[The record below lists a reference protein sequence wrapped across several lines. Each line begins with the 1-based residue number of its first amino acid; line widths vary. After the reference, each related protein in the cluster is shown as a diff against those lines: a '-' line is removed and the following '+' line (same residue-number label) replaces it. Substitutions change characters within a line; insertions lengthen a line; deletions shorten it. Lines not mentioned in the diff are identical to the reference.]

1 MQAPESATPEAAI
14 EQPQAV
20 MPTPEASA
28 QPVDVPVAQS
38 VPEAEYPNAPDVAL
52 DPAVREKEVLAQ
64 EARAAYYF
72 ARDKNPDEY
81 AKAEGIARRTGIPLT
96 SVLGSMDLATRID
109 DTQKINFDQV
119 AEQFPGTAK
128 FLADPRKASMVHDD
142 VPGMTFVEGAT
153 SALKYIVGAPDT
165 KRGLVTDAMG
175 AAAGLVGG
183 LGGTLTAVM
192 DNLAGPGGTE
202 ANDIFKQTGDQFAR
216 VYEWGRENNEW
227 LMPKSDSR
235 IQNIVS
241 SGVGSAAQNLALLPL
256 VLTPAAP
263 YALGTMAFG
272 QFGNT
277 YMEDR
282 ASGKSLSTR
291 TAHAGW
297 DAAWEYV
304 GEKIGLSGLSKLA
317 AGTGNAFI
325 KSFGEFMGK
334 EVFGE
339 EVTNLMQS
347 LGNWAI
353 RNPEKSV
360 NQFMDEL
367 GTSAVDTF
375 FSTLIGVGATGAVVK
390 QLQTVAAEASRDTN
404 NAQTSE
410 AAVNAVNDLIRSVQA
425 TKTLQRDPE
434 TISEFVDQQLQDGVK
449 NVYIK
454 GEMLAQS
461 DLGQLLAQG
470 SPEFAAAMAQAAEI
484 GGEVAV
490 PIASLSVLPDVETL
504 AAPLADHFR
513 VENEKF
519 TRAEAQEFMATHEQ
533 SMQQEIERVLKDVQ
547 NADQFRTQI
556 DEVKQVFV
564 QQLDATGRYDSKA
577 NDVNA
582 TLVANFFGAQAARF
596 GMTPM
601 DLYKTYEYKVQSTG
615 QAGDGYSQAA
625 FGPQFDQFKGDA
637 QGAIAHLMEQKTGEA
652 LGALHH
658 PDIGD
663 IDLVWGH
670 EGTAEKDYA
679 DGYGLAKIAQKHP
692 EVLNDLQG
700 ALSAMKLV
708 QRSKNRM
715 ILESPD
721 HKAAVSLN
729 WHGAEKKW
737 MLSAYAKGRKNR
749 GTSDATIY
757 ATETKADDSLLNAPS
772 DMLDGKVQEYKQS
785 AFHGS
790 PYKFDKFSLEH
801 MGNGEGAQAFGWGLY
816 FASNRAIAEWYRDN
830 LSSRKG
836 SDPTGKKFAG
846 KTPMEW
852 YAHWEEE
859 ANKAT
864 DPSEFY
870 DRMSMLEN
878 LELTWNAQAAL
889 STAKEDELSP
899 KAIKWFDKTI
909 AQKFKRP
916 GTTYEV
922 SIPEVHEMLDWDKPL
937 SEQPEG
943 IKAAIN
949 EIKSRTEKSFPNIK
963 DQDITGGA
971 LYKAYA
977 DHRGHN
983 PQAASETLNELGIK
997 GIKYLDNTSRDG
1009 VSGES
1014 HNYVV
1019 FDDSAIHV
1027 LETYNQGERGGFNPA
1042 TFTTTLFK
1050 GADLSTFLHESGH
1063 FFLEMQMDMAAKL
1076 QKEAEAFGGVSTM
1089 TPGQQD
1095 MMRDTAALL
1104 KWFGVRDLTEWHGMT
1119 LDEKRVHHEQFARSF
1134 ETYLYEGKAPSIE
1147 LDSAFQTFR
1156 SWLANVYRA
1165 ALDMVRGDMTKA
1177 LDVKINDEVRG
1188 VMDRMLATTEQIK
1201 LAENARSMMPLFN
1214 SPQEAGMTQEE
1225 FAAYHLLSTDATLDA
1240 IQDLQARAL
1249 RDMQW
1254 QRNAHG
1260 REVDRLKKLSESLR
1274 KQVRIEA
1281 RAEILSQPV
1290 YRVYQF
1296 LTAKL
1301 SKEDKV
1307 EYKPLKSDPNHLDP
1321 GIDSLFTAIA
1331 KLGGLDRAEVEAQ
1344 WGWDKKEKSPQAG
1357 IKYVLRS
1364 NGGLSIDMMAERL
1377 VQDGYLSEDDPV
1389 RELEGRF
1396 DDEARGKPQY
1406 SNQVLP
1412 EVLNPPKTA
1421 GETVNLSGLDAG
1433 RLELQDLAA
1442 NGYTKEQIAVLTERG
1457 MTARDGLSADGVAAL
1472 SQEFDSGDALIKAL
1486 LDAEPLNDAIEGT
1499 TDRMM
1504 LERYGELATPEAII
1518 QSADRAV
1525 YTDTR
1530 ARAVAAEMTALE
1542 KALGPTEQTGTDKNG
1557 KPVKQRILPAA
1568 AKSFAQKMIA
1578 RLTIRNLSPGL
1589 YAAAQTR
1596 AAKAAAQ
1603 AMKKGDT
1610 ATAAAEKRN
1619 ELINLYAAKAAIE
1632 AQQELPKILDYFK
1645 KVQKPGTLPAEHY
1658 DQILNLLSKFDLRR
1672 SLTNRELDNRARF
1685 TTYVAS
1691 QLAVGNIPPNIEK
1704 LLSERQLKAYEK
1716 EIQKRDE
1723 NDNLI
1728 YADEDDQAKLLAQMI
1743 DESPVRSF
1751 KEMTVEEIRG
1761 LRDTIKQIEHMGR
1774 RTKKVLTDRQNRE
1787 FDVVLGEMRDRLI
1800 AVATEKGRHATDNIT
1815 ANDLVGKA
1823 KLAWR
1828 GFFFSHIKAANLF
1841 HVMDGGDGGPI
1852 WDHLMSTANEAGAN
1866 EAVEAGQSTDIV
1878 EKLLAPLRENG
1889 GRITGKKTSFPS
1901 IGRSLNKQSVLAMA
1915 LNMGNESNQQRLLGG
1930 YGWTLDQIK
1939 PVLDTL
1945 TAADWHFVQGM
1956 WDHYESFRPRVGE
1969 MERTINGAEPNWI
1982 EARALQVH
1990 TADGQHLTLR
2000 GGYAPVIYD
2009 PRSSGKAQSHAD
2021 SKDAKAM
2028 MQAARV
2034 ASTVQKSFTKARVEE
2049 VKGRPLMLALNPYL
2063 GSIQDTIHYLNW
2075 QPWIIDANRMIS
2087 RLDPQM
2093 REYYGAEVVKQLRDW
2108 AGDNAAGMRAPRD
2121 GAEKGMAFIS
2131 RNVSYVGLAYNAM
2144 SALKQ
2149 ITGITQSMAI
2159 VGSSWMMKG
2168 AARTIANP
2176 RQAYKDMIEK
2186 SAFMAKR
2193 ASTQFRELNELN
2205 AIIQDKNQIA
2215 DAIQKIG
2222 YRPMTIMQNFVDI
2235 PTWWGAYEKA
2245 VDAGNDDHRSV
2256 LLADQAVVDAQGSG
2270 MQKDLSSIERQQGA
2284 IRLLTGF
2291 MSYMNTTMN
2300 ANYRLAK
2307 NADFKSVGGVAD
2319 FTAGAALINIMPVLI
2334 GTVIAQA
2341 FTPSGGSDEDKLKKG
2356 LHKLGADQ
2364 VSFMFGQLIGFRE
2377 LQNIYDAF
2385 SGKPA
2390 GEYGGP
2396 TGMRLFGDILKLAK
2410 QVGQGVNDLALWKS
2424 IISAASD
2431 VLRLPGGQINRTV
2444 SGAHALVTGKTNNP
2458 MALVFGFNAK

>member
-1 MQAPESATPEAAI
+1 MQAPESAAPEAAI

-20 MPTPEASA
+20 MPTSEASA
-28 QPVDVPVAQS
+28 QPVDAPVVQPA
-38 VPEAEYPNAPDVAL
+38 PEAEYPNAPDVAL

-128 FLADPRKASMVHDD
+128 FLADPRKASMAHDD
-142 VPGMTFVEGAT
+142 VPGLTAVEGAV
-153 SALKYIVGAPDT
+153 AGLKYVFGHPDNKNTLLGDTLGAGYLALNSGSAGVLQAASEVVGSASEALTGNNITQPLTSWAIGARKYSDQLGKEVSPAWDGFVGSAVQSGLASTGQMAILMPLALVAPEFGVPAILTAMAGSQGGTSFGKSRDKGEGLGVSLGYGLSDAVIEYATEKLPVGKIAEMMGGQQFVKKALQFVAGDVVGEQLATLGQDFNEWMVLNPT
-165 KRGLVTDAMG
+165 KTLGDFARERPG
-175 AAAGLVGG
+175 AAAQTLIATLVGS
-183 LGGTLTAVM
+183 GGTVTLTKALQVAFAE
-192 DNLAGPGGTE
+192 DQKDQ
-202 ANDIFKQTGDQFAR
+202 ANAKR
-216 VYEWGRENNEW
+216 
-227 LMPKSDSR
+227 
-235 IQNIVS
+235 
-241 SGVGSAAQNLALLPL
+241 
-256 VLTPAAP
+256 
-263 YALGTMAFG
+263 
-272 QFGNT
+272 
-277 YMEDR
+277 
-282 ASGKSLSTR
+282 
-291 TAHAGW
+291 
-297 DAAWEYV
+297 
-304 GEKIGLSGLSKLA
+304 
-317 AGTGNAFI
+317 
-325 KSFGEFMGK
+325 
-334 EVFGE
+334 
-339 EVTNLMQS
+339 
-347 LGNWAI
+347 
-353 RNPEKSV
+353 
-360 NQFMDEL
+360 
-367 GTSAVDTF
+367 
-375 FSTLIGVGATGAVVK
+375 
-390 QLQTVAAEASRDTN
+390 
-404 NAQTSE
+404 SE

-434 TISEFVDQQLQDGVK
+434 TISEFVDQQLQEGVK

-601 DLYKTYEYKVQSTG
+601 DLYKAYEYKVQSAGQTG
-615 QAGDGYSQAA
+615 EGYSQSEIGQTLERKVAEH
-625 FGPQFDQFKGDA
+625 FNDSVR
-637 QGAIAHLMEQKTGEA
+637 EY
-652 LGALHH
+652 GALEGAEGGRVLDTDLARELSPEYRADRSRASDVHH
-658 PDIGD
+658 AASAFIDKLYDRLLAEPAKPGDEVFFTAGGSGSGKSTARDIAKTASGAD
-663 IDLVWGH
+663 IVYDTTMSKLDSAISKIEKALKSGRNVTIAYVYRDPVEAFSAGVIPRAERVGRTVPISFH
-670 EGTAEKDYA
+670 AQSHVGARDTIEKLAEKYKD
-679 DGYGLAKIAQKHP
+679 DSRVNFILIDNSHGAQNHR
-692 EVLNDLQG
+692 E
-700 ALSAMKLV
+700 
-708 QRSKNRM
+708 
-715 ILESPD
+715 
-721 HKAAVSLN
+721 VSLKDLP
-729 WHGAEKKW
+729 GVQSDG
-737 MLSAYAKGRKNR
+737 LVAKLHSTLEDARNDGRI
-749 GTSDATIY
+749 TDT
-757 ATETKADDSLLNAPS
+757 T
-772 DMLDGKVQEYKQS
+772 
-785 AFHGS
+785 F
-790 PYKFDKFSLEH
+790 
-801 MGNGEGAQAFGWGLY
+801 
-816 FASNRAIAEWYRDN
+816 RAIAELQAGPNNDAAGAGGFSQADRAGDP
-830 LSSRKG
+830 RGRHVQG
-836 SDPTGKKFAG
+836 SGHEDAG
-846 KTPMEW
+846 S
-852 YAHWEEE
+852 
-859 ANKAT
+859 N
-864 DPSEFY
+864 
-870 DRMSMLEN
+870 DR
-878 LELTWNAQAAL
+878 
-889 STAKEDELSP
+889 
-899 KAIKWFDKTI
+899 
-909 AQKFKRP
+909 
-916 GTTYEV
+916 
-922 SIPEVHEMLDWDKPL
+922 
-937 SEQPEG
+937 
-943 IKAAIN
+943 
-949 EIKSRTEKSFPNIK
+949 
-963 DQDITGGA
+963 
-971 LYKAYA
+971 
-977 DHRGHN
+977 
-983 PQAASETLNELGIK
+983 TLNSNSSSL
-997 GIKYLDNTSRDG
+997 
-1009 VSGES
+1009 
-1014 HNYVV
+1014 
-1019 FDDSAIHV
+1019 
-1027 LETYNQGERGGFNPA
+1027 NQGERGGFNPA

-1290 YRVYQF
+1290 YRAYQF

-1364 NGGLSIDMMAERL
+1364 NGGLSIDAMAERL

-1421 GETVNLSGLDAG
+1421 GETINLSGLEAG
-1433 RLELQDLAA
+1433 RLELQDLVA
-1442 NGYTKEQIAVLTERG
+1442 NGYTKDQIAVLTERG

-1530 ARAVAAEMTALE
+1530 ARTVAAEMTALE

-1645 KVQKPGTLPAEHY
+1645 KVQKPGTLPTEHY

-1889 GRITGKKTSFPS
+1889 GRITGKKTSFPT